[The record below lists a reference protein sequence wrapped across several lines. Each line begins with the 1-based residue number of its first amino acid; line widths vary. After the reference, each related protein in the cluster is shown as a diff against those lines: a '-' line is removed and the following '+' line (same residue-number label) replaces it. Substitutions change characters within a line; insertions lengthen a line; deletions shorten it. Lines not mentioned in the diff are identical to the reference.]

1 MNQKIEISKLECF
14 VFRAPIKTPVQTS
27 FGIMVDRPM
36 VLVRIEDSDGCFGW
50 GEIWCNFPSVG
61 AEHRARLAASVFA
74 PLLVGASFTSPQEVY
89 QRMFRSTEVLAIQ
102 SGEFGPIAH
111 VIAGVD
117 TAVWDLAAR
126 RQSLPVWKLLGGTQG
141 SVAVYASGLNPT
153 SPEIVAKRCFEKG
166 YRAFKLKIGFGDDV
180 DLPNLEKLRSEF
192 GMDVML
198 MADANQGWTLDQA
211 LVQVNKLAPFK
222 LRWLEEPLRADR
234 PLSEWTVLAKT
245 GIPLAA
251 GENMASEGTFA
262 AAIASSAISV
272 IQPDLAKWGGFT
284 KCLPIAKDIIAANL
298 VYCPH
303 YLGGGLGLVAS
314 AHCLAA
320 AGGNGMLEI
329 DGNENPL
336 RNLLCGSLAQVRNG
350 RAELGLEAGL
360 GVLPDLEM
368 LQEYRIQF

>member
-126 RQSLPVWKLLGGTQG
+126 RQSLPVWKLLGGAQG

>member
-1 MNQKIEISKLECF
+1 
-14 VFRAPIKTPVQTS
+14 
-27 FGIMVDRPM
+27 
-36 VLVRIEDSDGCFGW
+36 
-50 GEIWCNFPSVG
+50 
-61 AEHRARLAASVFA
+61 
-74 PLLVGASFTSPQEVY
+74 
-89 QRMFRSTEVLAIQ
+89 MFRSTEVLAIQ

>member
-74 PLLVGASFTSPQEVY
+74 PLLVGASFTSPQEVC

>member
-251 GENMASEGTFA
+251 GEIWRPRAPLPPRSRLLLFQ
-262 AAIASSAISV
+262 SSSRTWQSGAVS
-272 IQPDLAKWGGFT
+272 
-284 KCLPIAKDIIAANL
+284 
-298 VYCPH
+298 
-303 YLGGGLGLVAS
+303 
-314 AHCLAA
+314 
-320 AGGNGMLEI
+320 
-329 DGNENPL
+329 
-336 RNLLCGSLAQVRNG
+336 RNVCQ
-350 RAELGLEAGL
+350 
-360 GVLPDLEM
+360 
-368 LQEYRIQF
+368 LQRI

>member
-251 GENMASEGTFA
+251 GENMVSEGTFA